1 MLRLCSTTC
10 KKCDSIAIS
19 EKSLIIG
26 DNIWKD
32 CIGFLKEGG
41 KSQIELFPI
50 KNERDELIAYG
61 YQDSE
66 ANREL
71 RMLKEL
77 RNNVNALQFT
87 DVFPKY
93 KEVIIYGCNELAIAF
108 AKYLENVGGI
118 KVSTIGNY
126 WDYFGY
132 KNEYSSEGGEEI
144 LKIYAEGFST
154 EGDLYHTLKRSVSPE
169 FEYIDKI
176 YEANV
181 LGGRIRDTIGS
192 FNDLINKLRNEQEI
206 VVLGVDREAQ
216 DTYDLLLKQGIDISA
231 FAVEEKRRE
240 TLLGKKVMCI
250 SEAISFFQAPVFLD
264 YKTSHG
270 ALGSEL
276 TEYFDYLGYARNKQ
290 IFLLK
295 DYTDIPTSNLV
306 HILYGKH
313 VLLTGDPKLCELLSN
328 YLYSVENGQI
338 FVKYT
343 NLGEPVSREADDILC
358 LVIPDYHSGIR
369 KVGKTKKE
377 KLKQQLSNM
386 KFVDYTEYFVSSR
399 VFALIDVYLNQNI
412 EKYTIFDLLPKG
424 ILLGRI
430 PGWSGNFFFRGIM
443 DGHPEILM
451 IPSFYDLNNNLF
463 YYCIRLAGIPS
474 DNILERFWEMYNC
487 EACEKESDFP
497 NPERFN
503 KIIKKYLHLKKSFT
517 SQELFVLF
525 HLAYA
530 QMLNGES
537 ETDIS
542 KLVIYWEPH
551 LVSREEF
558 PFFALWLEDEKVN
571 GQTIAFRRNNI
582 IRTGSA
588 CARRAEGNNIPSA
601 YTTMFGDVPFEDKD
615 SIQYH
620 NWIEFKMRFEDIK
633 LYPKENLM
641 KICERLGI
649 TWSNTMLQTTCAD
662 KPLEYRGSVDF
673 DLKPVFNRYDDFLSE
688 FDCFRISLACSPY
701 QKRYGYPY
709 ENCLKFTRSELQ
721 ELFIKPFL
729 FDEIK
734 VFGDWDRMQYLKV
747 YEWMRWKLW
756 EVRKHMILNDVCSE
770 FEKVQLKQRTVTVF
784 LDEVEGEK

>member
-1 MLRLCSTTC
+1 ML
-10 KKCDSIAIS
+10 
-19 EKSLIIG
+19 
-26 DNIWKD
+26 
-32 CIGFLKEGG
+32 EGR
-41 KSQIELFPI
+41 I
-50 KNERDELIAYG
+50 
-61 YQDSE
+61 QD
-66 ANREL
+66 
-71 RMLKEL
+71 
-77 RNNVNALQFT
+77 T
-87 DVFPKY
+87 
-93 KEVIIYGCNELAIAF
+93 
-108 AKYLENVGGI
+108 VGG
-118 KVSTIGNY
+118 
-126 WDYFGY
+126 
-132 KNEYSSEGGEEI
+132 
-144 LKIYAEGFST
+144 
-154 EGDLYHTLKRSVSPE
+154 
-169 FEYIDKI
+169 
-176 YEANV
+176 
-181 LGGRIRDTIGS
+181 
-192 FNDLINKLRNEQEI
+192 FNDLIDKLRNEQEI
-206 VVLGVDREAQ
+206 VILGIDREAQ
-216 DTYDLLLKQGIDISA
+216 DTYDLLLKHGIDISA
-231 FAVEEKRRE
+231 FVVKEKREE

-250 SEAISFFQAPVFLD
+250 SEAISSFQTPIFLD

-270 ALGSEL
+270 ALGDEL

-290 IFLLK
+290 FFLLK
-295 DYTDIPTSNLV
+295 DYVDIPTSNLV
-306 HILYGKH
+306 HILHGKR

-338 FVKYT
+338 FVKFT
-343 NLGEPVSREADDILC
+343 NLGETVSREADDILC

-369 KVGKTKKE
+369 KVGKIRKE
-377 KLKQQLSNM
+377 RLKQQLSNM

-412 EKYTIFDLLPKG
+412 EKYMIFDLLPKG
-424 ILLGRI
+424 IFLGRI

-474 DNILERFWEMYNC
+474 DNLLERFWEMYNC
-487 EACEKESDFP
+487 EACEKEGDFP

-588 CARRAEGNNIPSA
+588 CARGAEGNNISSA
-601 YTTMFGDVPFEDKD
+601 YTTMFGDVPFEDKA

-620 NWIEFKMRFEDIK
+620 NWIEFTMRFEDIK

-641 KICERLGI
+641 KICERFGI

-688 FDCFRISLACSPY
+688 FDSFRVSLACSPY

-756 EVRKHMILNDVCSE
+756 EVRKHMILNDVCPE

-784 LDEVEGEK
+784 LDEVEGEKQ